1 MRNLL
6 ALIGLFVV
14 LFAAVGWYCG
24 WYTLSIHKSGEG
36 KLQIQTEVNTTKVTH
51 DTSGFF
57 QTLGRVLSEK
67 VEKSSPPATA
77 PGSTPGPVAP
87 TPAPPAPAVPTAPAA
102 APGGPAAAPI
112 PGQPQTPWFDAGW
125 LFSSGRPPVASPRP

>member
-6 ALIGLFVV
+6 ALIGLCVV

-67 VEKSSPPATA
+67 VEKSNPPAVA

-87 TPAPPAPAVPTAPAA
+87 APAAPVPAVPPV

-112 PGQPQTPWFDAGW
+112 PGQPPAPRFDAGW
-125 LFSSGRPPVASPRP
+125 LFSSGRPSAASPRP